1 LSIISF
7 LPAVHKVAMSFV
19 VALSLPEHSMLP
31 KVKRL
36 LRAASRESK
45 NHAALPPQG
54 FAPVTHDISFR
65 EVTGACPSDRQGR
78 NMRDA

>member
-45 NHAALPPQG
+45 NHPSPPQG
-54 FAPVTHDISFR
+54 FPPVTHYIPFR
-65 EVTGACPSDRQGR
+65 EATGTCSSDRQGR